1 MMEEIKVG
9 LEVHVQLVTLKTKLF
24 CSCSSDYRG
33 KPPNVNICPVCTG
46 LPGSMPTLNKRAVEE
61 ALKVVFMLNAQP
73 YATSYFFRKT
83 YFYPDL
89 PKNFQITQYDK
100 AGGYP
105 LAHDG
110 SLKLTNGKV
119 VRIERIHLEEDPG
132 RIYYEGSRA
141 TAKYSLID
149 YNRSGIALIEIV
161 TAPDMSSAE
170 EARDFVERLTTIL
183 SDVGI
188 NVRDYEGALRV
199 DVNVSY
205 AGGERVE
212 VKNVTG
218 AASVE
223 KAVVYEVFRQK
234 TMHEKGIKVVR
245 ETRAWDEKRRIT
257 IGSRGKEFEEE
268 YRYMPEPD
276 LPPVIITEAL
286 MQKVKDE
293 IGGSQEER
301 YNEIVNDGINEELAK
316 KISSDKQL
324 YSVYE
329 KVKFYEPTL
338 KQLAANVLANE
349 ISYLMKR
356 YSVKS
361 LPDDVSGLVEI
372 LQNYKSIPDHD
383 TAVDYLKKWIE
394 GEKVKVSLQVTSV
407 NEIHDD
413 VVKAVAENY
422 DKIKNLEYTKKFE
435 FLMGILIRK
444 FGKEN
449 KKVLVEELTKVLSET
464 P

>member
-1 MMEEIKVG
+1 VEEIKVG
-9 LEVHVQLVTLKTKLF
+9 LEVHVQLVTLRTKLF

-46 LPGSMPTLNKRAVEE
+46 LPGSMPTLNRKAVEE
-61 ALKVVFMLNAQP
+61 ALKVVLMLNAKP
-73 YATSYFFRKT
+73 YETSYFFRKT

-110 SLKLTNGKV
+110 SLKLSNGKT

-141 TAKYSLID
+141 TARYSLID

-161 TAPDMSSAE
+161 TAPDMSSPE

-188 NVRDYEGALRV
+188 NVKDYEGALRV

-223 KAVVYEVFRQK
+223 KAIVYEMFRQK
-234 TMHEKGIKVVR
+234 TMYEKGIKVVR

-257 IGSRGKEFEEE
+257 IASRGKEFEAE

-276 LPPVIITEAL
+276 LPPVTVTESL
-286 MQKVKDE
+286 VQKVKDE
-293 IGGSQEER
+293 IGGSQEDR
-301 YNEIVNDGINEELAK
+301 YRELINDGINEELAK
-316 KISSDKQL
+316 KISSDKDL
-324 YSVYE
+324 FNIYE
-329 KVKFYEPTL
+329 KIKFYEPSL

-349 ISYLMKR
+349 ISYLKKR
-356 YSVKS
+356 YSIKT
-361 LPDDVSGLVEI
+361 LPEDVSGLAEI
-372 LQNYKSIPDHD
+372 LQNYRVIPDHESVV
-383 TAVDYLKKWIE
+383 AYLKKWME
-394 GEKVKVSLQVTSV
+394 GEKVKVSLKTVSAE
-407 NEIHDD
+407 NLHDD
-413 VVKAVAENY
+413 IMQIISENY
-422 DKIKNLEYTKKFE
+422 EKIKNLEYNKKFE
-435 FLMGILIRK
+435 FLMGILIKK
-444 FGKEN
+444 FGKDN
-449 KKVLVEELTKVLSET
+449 KKILVEELTKVLNKT
-464 P
+464 K

>member
-1 MMEEIKVG
+1 MEEIKIG

-46 LPGSMPTLNKRAVEE
+46 LPGSMPTLNKKAVNE

-73 YATSYFFRKT
+73 YITSYFFRKT

-110 SLKLTNGKV
+110 SLKLTNGKIV
-119 VRIERIHLEEDPG
+119 KIERIHLEEDPG
-132 RIYYEGSRA
+132 RIFYEGSRA
-141 TAKYSLID
+141 SAKYSLID

-188 NVRDYEGALRV
+188 NVKDYEGALRV

-212 VKNVTG
+212 IKNVTG

-223 KAVVYEVFRQK
+223 KAIMYEIFRQK
-234 TMHEKGIKVVR
+234 TMYEKGIKVAR

-257 IGSRGKEFEEE
+257 ISSRGKEFEEE

-276 LPPVIITEAL
+276 LPPIIITDTL
-286 MQKVKDE
+286 IQKVKDE

-301 YNEIVNDGINEELAK
+301 YKELINDGVNEELAK

-324 YSVYE
+324 YNLYE
-329 KVKFYEPTL
+329 KIKFYEPSL
-338 KQLAANVLANE
+338 KQLGASVLANE
-349 ISYLMKR
+349 VSYLIKR
-356 YSVKS
+356 HSVKN
-361 LPDDVSGLVEI
+361 LPSDISGLVEI
-372 LQNYKSIPDHD
+372 LQNYKKIPDHE
-383 TAVDYLKKWIE
+383 TAVNYIKKWID
-394 GEKVKVSLQVTSV
+394 GEKIIIALKTASSE
-407 NEIHDD
+407 EIHEH
-413 VVKAVAENY
+413 VLKIVSENY
-422 DKIKNLEYTKKFE
+422 DKIKNLENSKKFE
-435 FLMGILIRK
+435 FLMGILIK
-444 FGKEN
+444 EFGKEN
-449 KKVLVEELTKVLSET
+449 KKVLVEELTKVLSEFK
-464 P
+464 